1 MFVKLNFTADK
12 NFVHIRQILNAIIND
27 TAIDSVAALA
37 TAAASWNSAITV
49 GIDYSTTEIIRT
61 AEPSTVRSHL
71 ADNTNVAT
79 AVWTLE
85 FQVYDAPT
93 RKYYISFDTT
103 ALNSTLI
110 RVGDTIASGDM
121 GSDQSTMS
129 VDLFVPA
136 NVSGTPVRLSTAA
149 GVNTLSAATPT
160 YMTSTPNNATNIR
173 TFWMYLTNHC
183 LIVAHTGTQSTNLG
197 FPTVYETSANFTGPF
212 IFSQYNRYDYHN
224 SDANGIIPLMFSNI
238 TKNIGL
244 AAASGAQTGLG
255 FGMGALLIPDWAR
268 QESVQ
273 SPANSGITDAAFRV
287 FNMVDAAP
295 LIGPT
300 PALLS
305 FPNVNWGSGSRT
317 NELLGL
323 NTDPGTLN
331 INTSGASQTGPLIFN
346 TAGTRFAS
354 ADLTTGHGMLPLR
367 WSNSP
372 FGNQGGNATDRG
384 GFYIFNGDYFP
395 GDTFVHSGKTYMI
408 WPTWRGFAARVGIA
422 VPKE

>member
-1 MFVKLNFTADK
+1 MFVKLSFSADK
-12 NFVHIRQILNAIIND
+12 SFVHVRQILNAIIND
-27 TAIDSVAALA
+27 TAINSVAALA
-37 TAAASWNSAITV
+37 TAAAEYNAGITAS
-49 GIDYSTTEIIRT
+49 IDYLSSEIIRT
-61 AEPSTVRSHL
+61 ADSSAVRSHL

-85 FQVYDAPT
+85 FPVYDAPQ

-103 ALNSTLI
+103 VLNSTLI

-121 GSDQSTMS
+121 GADQSTML
-129 VDLFVPA
+129 VDLNVAA

-160 YMTSTPNNATNIR
+160 YMTGTPNNATNIR

-212 IFSQYNRYDYHN
+212 IFSQYTRYDYHN
-224 SDANGIIPLMFSNI
+224 TNANGVIPLMFSNI
-238 TKNIGL
+238 TKNISN

-255 FGMGALLIPDWAR
+255 FGVGGLLIPDWAR
-268 QESVQ
+268 QESVGTG
-273 SPANSGITDAAFRV
+273 GITDAAFRV
-287 FNMVDAAP
+287 FNMVNAAP

-317 NELLGL
+317 NEQIALSAPNPVLDI
-323 NTDPGTLN
+323 NAIGTAQV
-331 INTSGASQTGPLIFN
+331 GQLIFN

-354 ADLTTGHGMLPLR
+354 ADLGTGHGMLPLR
-367 WSNSP
+367 WTASP
-372 FGNQGGNATDRG
+372 FGNQGGNASDLC
-384 GFYIFNGDYFP
+384 GFFIFNGDYFP
-395 GDTFVHSGKTYMI
+395 GDTFVHAGKTYMI